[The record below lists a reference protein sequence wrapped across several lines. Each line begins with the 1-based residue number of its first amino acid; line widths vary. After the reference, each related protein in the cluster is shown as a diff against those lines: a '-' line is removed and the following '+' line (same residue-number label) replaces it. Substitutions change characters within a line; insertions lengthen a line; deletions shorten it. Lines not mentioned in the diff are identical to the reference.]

1 MRVLIDVPR
10 VNRHKTKEGIMAG
23 VQTELL
29 FEMRVELDRETGQW
43 VGATSRGTRLIGYIK
58 GGTFEGPQLKGE
70 VLPGGGDWLLI
81 RPDGVREPD
90 VRLTLRTEDGHLIYM
105 AYRSIFRIAPELLER
120 IRQGEAVDPS
130 AYYLRTTPIF
140 ETTAEKYGW
149 LNQVVAVG
157 IGTRTPTGLLY
168 TVYTIL

>member
-1 MRVLIDVPR
+1 
-10 VNRHKTKEGIMAG
+10 MAG

-29 FEMRVELDRETGQW
+29 FELHMDLDQEAAQRM
-43 VGATSRGTRLIGYIK
+43 GATSRGTRLIRYIK
-58 GGTFEGPQLKGE
+58 GGTFEGPKLKGE

-105 AYRSIFRIAPELLER
+105 AYRGVFRIAPELLQR
-120 IRQGEAVDPS
+120 ILQGDAVDP
-130 AYYLRTTPIF
+130 AEYYLRTTPVF
-140 ETTAEKYGW
+140 ETAAEKYGW
-149 LNQVVAVG
+149 LNQIVAVG
-157 IGTRTPTGLLY
+157 VGTRTPTGLKY

>member
-1 MRVLIDVPR
+1 
-10 VNRHKTKEGIMAG
+10 MAG

-29 FEMRVELDRETGQW
+29 FEMLVELDRETAQR
-43 VGATSRGTRLIGYIK
+43 VGATSRGTRQIGYIK

-105 AYRSIFRIAPELLER
+105 AYRGIFRIAPELLER
-120 IRQGEAVDPS
+120 IRQGEVVDPS

-140 ETTAEKYGW
+140 ETAAEKYGW
-149 LNQVVAVG
+149 LNQIVAVG
-157 IGTRTPTGLLY
+157 IGIRTPTGLRY

>member
-1 MRVLIDVPR
+1 MKRTPY
-10 VNRHKTKEGIMAG
+10 KEGIMAG

-29 FEMRVELDRETGQW
+29 FELHMDLDQEAAQR

-58 GGTFEGPQLKGE
+58 GGTFEGPKLKGE

-105 AYRSIFRIAPELLER
+105 AYRGVFRIAPELLQR
-120 IRQGEAVDPS
+120 ILQGEAVDPT
-130 AYYLRTTPIF
+130 AYYLRTTPVF
-140 ETTAEKYGW
+140 ETAAEKYSW
-149 LNQVVAVG
+149 LNQIVAVG
-157 IGTRTPTGLLY
+157 VGTRLPTGLKY

>member
-1 MRVLIDVPR
+1 
-10 VNRHKTKEGIMAG
+10 MAG
-23 VQTELL
+23 GQTELL
-29 FEMRVELDRETGQW
+29 FELHMDLDQEAAQR

-58 GGTFEGPQLKGE
+58 GGTFEGPKLKGD

-105 AYRSIFRIAPELLER
+105 AYRGVFRIAPELLQR
-120 IRQGEAVDPS
+120 IRQGEAVDP
-130 AYYLRTTPIF
+130 AEYYLRTTPVF
-140 ETTAEKYGW
+140 ETAAEKYGW
-149 LNQVVAVG
+149 LNQIVAVG
-157 IGTRTPTGLLY
+157 VGTRTPNGLKY